1 MLEKLNNWEVPHKRA
16 CPKLLLGP
24 RMVQLVAGR
33 WSHAWRMAEQGRTP
47 ESSTLESLFRQHCG
61 AAIRVIRCVSS
72 IAREETTK
80 NYGDLDGMRP
90 PVAMVTQVG
99 TRFSRPPP
107 SVRIRAEAFYAAR
120 VEDFLGLSRRS
131 HSEYIVRKMTRN
143 DVPFCN
149 EERTHQSARIW
160 AVRFIVFLARQ
171 EYSTC
176 IKYSY

>member
-16 CPKLLLGP
+16 YPKLLLGR
-24 RMVQLVAGR
+24 RMVQLVAGW
-33 WSHAWRMAEQGRTP
+33 WSHVWRMAELGRTS
-47 ESSTLESLFRQHCG
+47 ENSTLESLFRKRCG
-61 AAIRVIRCVSS
+61 IAIGVIRRVSS

-80 NYGDLDGMRP
+80 NGGDLDGTQP

-131 HSEYIVRKMTRN
+131 HSEYIIRKMTRN
-143 DVPFCN
+143 EVHFCN

-160 AVRFIVFLARQ
+160 AVRFIVFFGKIR
-171 EYSTC
+171 
-176 IKYSY
+176 I